1 MSLLKITDQN
11 VRKTVEINYEH
22 VYLNVR
28 FQFVTKSVCLGNTN
42 AQIKQFK
49 KSSLEANNRNPKLK
63 RKVLRSC
70 VRVEMFE
77 SSFVQYPEFFVQQS

>member
-1 MSLLKITDQN
+1 MLRKTLRWFKKLSMSLLKITDQN
-11 VRKTVEINYEH
+11 VRKTVEINYEQ

-49 KSSLEANNRNPKLK
+49 KSSLEANNRNPK
-63 RKVLRSC
+63 
-70 VRVEMFE
+70 
-77 SSFVQYPEFFVQQS
+77 